1 MTKAYSTY
9 NIHINE
15 LQRQLI
21 EHTLELF
28 HQLPHTVKESSLMP
42 LDTPDNRQHRYSNAN
57 ENENSLVEEV
67 ALLLDMVKDMPQV
80 ESENPG
86 TIHGLCL

>member
-28 HQLPHTVKESSLMP
+28 HQLPHTVKESSLSP
-42 LDTPDNRQHRYSNAN
+42 LDNPDNRQPA
-57 ENENSLVEEV
+57 NSLVEEV
-67 ALLLDMVKDMPQV
+67 ALLLDMVKGMPQV

-86 TIHGLCL
+86 VIHGLCL